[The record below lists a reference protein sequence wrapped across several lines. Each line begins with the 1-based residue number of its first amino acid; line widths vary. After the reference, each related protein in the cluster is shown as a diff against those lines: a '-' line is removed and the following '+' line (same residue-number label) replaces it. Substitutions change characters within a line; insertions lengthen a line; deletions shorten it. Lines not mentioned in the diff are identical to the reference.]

1 MEPMN
6 APTLLVLAAGMG
18 SRYGGLKQIDPVGPN
33 GETIIDYSIYDAL
46 RAGFGKLVFVIRKDI
61 EEPFRQVVGARF
73 EKRVPVEYVFQEL
86 DALPPGFVVPEGR
99 TKPWGT
105 THAILMA
112 ADAVREP
119 FAVINAD
126 DFYGAE
132 AYRALAGHLQSGA
145 ADYAM
150 VGFTLRNTLSDF
162 GSVSRGVCTVTS
174 DGLLKDVVEMTTIVR
189 DGAHARNT
197 DASGRVTSLTG
208 DEPVSMNM
216 WGFTPRVF
224 EQLRA
229 LFAEFLARNAT
240 ELRAECYIPSAVNE
254 LVSSAQARVRVLGS
268 ADSWFGVTYRDDQ
281 PRVAES
287 IRRLIHDG
295 RYPERLWP

>member
-73 EKRVPVEYVFQEL
+73 ERRVPVEYVFQEL